1 MKSIRLLGLLM
12 GLTSLLLGCAPSG
25 SAPVAG
31 ADIRGTITDIY
42 QADAQSREGGIIGSL
57 LIEGVIEE
65 DTQYDKASVTI
76 TEKTRIF
83 EQKGQDRLAVT
94 FESLQIGQ
102 RVEAWFTGPVMES
115 YPVQATASEV
125 VILR

>member
-25 SAPVAG
+25 AAPSAG

-42 QADAQSREGGIIGSL
+42 QADAQSREEGIVGSV

-65 DTQYDKASVTI
+65 DTEFDRASVTI
-76 TEKTRIF
+76 TDKTRIF
-83 EQKGQDRLAVT
+83 EQKGQERLPVT
-94 FESLQIGQ
+94 FDSLKIGQ
-102 RVEAWFTGPVMES
+102 RVQARFTGGVLES
-115 YPVQATASEV
+115 YPVQATASEI
-125 VILR
+125 VILK